1 MSEITFIAGGATAA
15 QGFSATGEHMGIR
28 RNRTRRDVALIVSE
42 VPANAACVYTQNLVK
57 GAPILVTQR
66 HVENG
71 IAQAVICN
79 SGNANTCNANGVE
92 IAEGMCA
99 LVEKYIGVKAE
110 DVIVASTGVIGQPM
124 TLEPFEKNFGKLADS
139 LEDTPAGGT
148 RAAEAI
154 MTTDTVSKEVAV
166 RFPLGGKMC
175 KLGGISKGSGMIA
188 PNMATMLCFLTT
200 DAAISPVALK
210 RALTTV
216 TADTFNMLSIDG
228 DTSTNDMVSIL
239 ANGMAGNT
247 PIESCMGADYEAF
260 VAALYKVC
268 EKLCAIMAKD
278 GEGATKLLVCEVTGA
293 KSTAAAKLVA
303 KAVIKSTLLKAAIF
317 GADANWGRVL
327 CAIGYA
333 GADVDVSKVDVN
345 FRSNRGLIPVCRGGA
360 GVAFSEETAKEILM
374 DDEITVQVALNSGSA
389 TAKAWGCD
397 LTYDYVKINGDYRT

>member
-42 VPANAACVYTQNLVK
+42 VPASAACVYTQNLVK
-57 GAPILVTQR
+57 GAPILVTQK

-124 TLEPFEKNFGKLADS
+124 TLEPFQKNFGKLADS

-317 GADANWGRVL
+317 GADTNWGRVL

>member
-57 GAPILVTQR
+57 GAPILVTQK

-79 SGNANTCNANGVE
+79 SGNAHTCNANGIE
-92 IAEGMCA
+92 IAEGMCS
-99 LVEKYIGVKAE
+99 LVEQYIGVKAE

-124 TLEPFEKNFGKLADS
+124 TLEPFQKNFGKLADS

-166 RFPLGGKMC
+166 RFPLGGKTC
-175 KLGGISKGSGMIA
+175 KLGGIAKGSGMIE

-200 DAAISPVALK
+200 DAAISSVALK

-216 TADTFNMLSIDG
+216 TADTFNMLSVDG
-228 DTSTNDMVSIL
+228 DTSTNDMVSIM

-247 PIESCMGADYEAF
+247 PIEACMGTDYEAF

-278 GEGATKLLVCEVTGA
+278 GEGATKLLACEVTGA

-389 TAKAWGCD
+389 SAKAWGCD

>member
-1 MSEITFIAGGATAA
+1 MSEITYIAGGATAA

-57 GAPILVTQR
+57 GAPILVTQK

-79 SGNANTCNANGVE
+79 SGNANTCNANGIE

-99 LVEKYIGVKAE
+99 LVEQYIGVKAD

-124 TLEPFEKNFGKLADS
+124 TLEPFQKNFGKLADS

-175 KLGGISKGSGMIA
+175 KLGGISKGSGMVA

-200 DAAISPVALK
+200 DAAISSVALK

-216 TADTFNMLSIDG
+216 TADTFNMLSVDG

-239 ANGMAGNT
+239 ANGMAGNA
-247 PIESCMGADYEAF
+247 PIEACMGTDYEAF

-278 GEGATKLLVCEVTGA
+278 GEGATKLLACEVTGA

-333 GADVDVSKVDVN
+333 GADVDVTKVDVN

-389 TAKAWGCD
+389 SAKAWGCD

>member
-57 GAPILVTQR
+57 GAPILVTQK

-79 SGNANTCNANGVE
+79 SGNANTCNANGIE
-92 IAEGMCA
+92 IAEGMCS
-99 LVEKYIGVKAE
+99 LVEQYIGVKAE

-124 TLEPFEKNFGKLADS
+124 TLEPFQKNFGKLADS

-166 RFPLGGKMC
+166 RFPLGGKTC
-175 KLGGISKGSGMIA
+175 KLGGIAKGSGMIA

-200 DAAISPVALK
+200 DAAISSVALK

-216 TADTFNMLSIDG
+216 TADTFNMLSVDG

-247 PIESCMGADYEAF
+247 PIESCMGTDYEAF

>member
-57 GAPILVTQR
+57 GAPILVTQK

-124 TLEPFEKNFGKLADS
+124 TLEPFRKNFGKLADS

-154 MTTDTVSKEVAV
+154 RTTETVSKEVAV
-166 RFPLGGKMC
+166 RFPLGGKTC

>member
-42 VPANAACVYTQNLVK
+42 VPASAACVYTQNLVK
-57 GAPILVTQR
+57 GAPILVTQK

-124 TLEPFEKNFGKLADS
+124 TLEPFRKNFGKLADS
-139 LEDTPAGGT
+139 LEDTPVGGT
-148 RAAEAI
+148 RAAKAI

>member
-42 VPANAACVYTQNLVK
+42 VPASAACVYTQNLVK
-57 GAPILVTQR
+57 GAPILVTQK

-124 TLEPFEKNFGKLADS
+124 TLEPFRKNFGKLADS

-200 DAAISPVALK
+200 DAAISSVALK

-216 TADTFNMLSIDG
+216 TADTFNMLSVDG

>member
-42 VPANAACVYTQNLVK
+42 GTRKCSLRLIRRICQGCAHSGYAETR
-57 GAPILVTQR
+57 G
-66 HVENG
+66 NG

-124 TLEPFEKNFGKLADS
+124 TLEPFQENFGS
-139 LEDTPAGGT
+139 GRFAGGYARRRT

-188 PNMATMLCFLTT
+188 PNMATH
-200 DAAISPVALK
+200 AL
-210 RALTTV
+210 LP
-216 TADTFNMLSIDG
+216 DH
-228 DTSTNDMVSIL
+228 
-239 ANGMAGNT
+239 
-247 PIESCMGADYEAF
+247 
-260 VAALYKVC
+260 
-268 EKLCAIMAKD
+268 
-278 GEGATKLLVCEVTGA
+278 
-293 KSTAAAKLVA
+293 
-303 KAVIKSTLLKAAIF
+303 
-317 GADANWGRVL
+317 
-327 CAIGYA
+327 
-333 GADVDVSKVDVN
+333 
-345 FRSNRGLIPVCRGGA
+345 
-360 GVAFSEETAKEILM
+360 
-374 DDEITVQVALNSGSA
+374 
-389 TAKAWGCD
+389 
-397 LTYDYVKINGDYRT
+397 

>member
-42 VPANAACVYTQNLVK
+42 VPASAACVYTQNLVK
-57 GAPILVTQR
+57 GAPILVTQK

-124 TLEPFEKNFGKLADS
+124 TLEPFQKNFGKLADS

-200 DAAISPVALK
+200 DVAISPVALK

>member
-57 GAPILVTQR
+57 GAPILVTQK

-79 SGNANTCNANGVE
+79 SGNANTCNANGIE
-92 IAEGMCA
+92 IAEGMCS
-99 LVEKYIGVKAE
+99 LVEQYIGVKAE

-124 TLEPFEKNFGKLADS
+124 TLEPFQKNFGKLADS

-200 DAAISPVALK
+200 DAAISSVALK

-216 TADTFNMLSIDG
+216 TADTFNMLSVDG

>member
-1 MSEITFIAGGATAA
+1 
-15 QGFSATGEHMGIR
+15 
-28 RNRTRRDVALIVSE
+28 
-42 VPANAACVYTQNLVK
+42 
-57 GAPILVTQR
+57 
-66 HVENG
+66 
-71 IAQAVICN
+71 
-79 SGNANTCNANGVE
+79 
-92 IAEGMCA
+92 
-99 LVEKYIGVKAE
+99 
-110 DVIVASTGVIGQPM
+110 
-124 TLEPFEKNFGKLADS
+124 
-139 LEDTPAGGT
+139 
-148 RAAEAI
+148 
-154 MTTDTVSKEVAV
+154 
-166 RFPLGGKMC
+166 
-175 KLGGISKGSGMIA
+175 
-188 PNMATMLCFLTT
+188 
-200 DAAISPVALK
+200 
-210 RALTTV
+210 
-216 TADTFNMLSIDG
+216 
-228 DTSTNDMVSIL
+228 MVSIL